1 MTRNR
6 RARLSAWPPLG
17 RRATSTCLA
26 LLAISLVVGACDSKV
41 SGIPQAAETPT
52 TSAPTTG
59 PSGVTADNPFGDM
72 KPCASLDELL
82 RGQGYPA
89 ALPTAA
95 DSAHTC
101 TTVKKVGDDSIRV
114 SLSLHAGQ
122 TINENIADP
131 SKASTGTVNDRPA
144 VQEREPIGAK
154 GQCDIKM
161 EVKPKSRA
169 IVAVTLGVG
178 TTDQACTDV
187 NDLATKFERMLP

>member
-1 MTRNR
+1 MTRAVR
-6 RARLSAWPPLG
+6 HRAALITFAALS
-17 RRATSTCLA
+17 LA
-26 LLAISLVVGACDSKV
+26 LSACDSKV
-41 SGIPQAAETPT
+41 GGTPQAADTPPS
-52 TSAPTTG
+52 SAPATS
-59 PSGVTADNPFGDM
+59 PSGATADNPFGDM
-72 KPCASLDELL
+72 KPCTTLDALL
-82 RGQGYPA
+82 RDQGYPA
-89 ALPTAA
+89 AVPTAA
-95 DSAHTC
+95 DSARTC
-101 TTVKKVGDDSIRV
+101 TAVKKVGDDSIRV

-154 GQCDIKM
+154 GQCDVKM

-187 NDLATKFERMLP
+187 NDLATKFEPMLPK

>member
-1 MTRNR
+1 MTR
-6 RARLSAWPPLG
+6 SSFG
-17 RRATSTCLA
+17 RRAA
-26 LLAISLVVGACDSKV
+26 LTSLVLLTLVVSACDSKV
-41 SGIPQAAETPT
+41 GGTPQAADTPT
-52 TSAPTTG
+52 SNAPTTG
-59 PSGVTADNPFGDM
+59 PSGTTADNPFGDM
-72 KPCASLDELL
+72 KPCATLDELL

-89 ALPTAA
+89 AIPTAA
-95 DSAHTC
+95 DSARTC

-131 SKASTGTVNDRPA
+131 SKASSGTVNDRVA

-154 GQCDIKM
+154 GQCDVKM

-187 NDLATKFERMLP
+187 NDFATKFEPMLPK

>member
-1 MTRNR
+1 VTRAVR
-6 RARLSAWPPLG
+6 HCASLIALAALS
-17 RRATSTCLA
+17 LA
-26 LLAISLVVGACDSKV
+26 LSACDSKV
-41 SGIPQAAETPT
+41 GGTPQAADTPT
-52 TSAPTTG
+52 SSAPTTG
-59 PSGVTADNPFGDM
+59 PSGATADNPFGDM
-72 KPCASLDELL
+72 KPCTSLDELL

-89 ALPTAA
+89 SAPTAA
-95 DSAHTC
+95 DSARTC
-101 TTVKKVGDDSIRV
+101 TTVKKVDDDSIRV

-131 SKASTGTVNDRPA
+131 SKASTGTVNDRAA

-154 GQCDIKM
+154 GQCDVKM

-187 NDLATKFERMLP
+187 NDLATKFEPLLPK